1 MKIGNFDILL
11 WWGIAAII
19 CVVCESSLYV
29 SSLLRGGRPRASK
42 FIERVVI
49 NIVFAPACLLGWLG
63 AALLWFNEKIQKIRR
78 YD

>member
-1 MKIGNFDILL
+1 MKIGNFDILF
-11 WWGIAAII
+11 WWGIAAVI

-29 SSLLRGGRPRASK
+29 LSILHGGRPRASK
-42 FIERVVI
+42 FVEQVAF

-63 AALLWFNEKIQKIRR
+63 AALMWFNEKIRR